1 MNKPLT
7 MAINE
12 VKEGFAEICNKS
24 GLPISILDLIVQGLY
39 SEIHSLAIN
48 QAKEEEEIYMESIRN
63 NGINNNND
71 VSGDAN
77 ETE

>member
-7 MAINE
+7 MIINE

-24 GLPISILDLIVQGLY
+24 ALPISILDLIVQGLY
-39 SEIHSLAIN
+39 SEIHSLAVN
-48 QAKEEEEIYMESIRN
+48 QAKEEERIYTESIKN
-63 NGINNNND
+63 NGINNNNY